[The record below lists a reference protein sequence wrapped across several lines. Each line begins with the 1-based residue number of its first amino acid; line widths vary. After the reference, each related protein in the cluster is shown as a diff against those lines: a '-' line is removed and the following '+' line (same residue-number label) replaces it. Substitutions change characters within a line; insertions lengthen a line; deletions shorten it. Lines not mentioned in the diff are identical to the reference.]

1 MSAENVH
8 RYAFASADRYQ
19 RLTGAEQTTG
29 FAGGRDLSANAITAI
44 VWAKKLVPQE
54 LDRIM
59 RRNKNVLDI
68 FDNMTNP
75 IPKWYR

>member
-1 MSAENVH
+1 MCT
-8 RYAFASADRYQ
+8 DM
-19 RLTGAEQTTG
+19 RLQAQTGTDTLQAQSKPP
-29 FAGGRDLSANAITAI
+29 ALPVVVILSANAITAI

-59 RRNKNVLDI
+59 RRNENVLDI
-68 FDNMTNP
+68 FDNVTNP